1 MSAPTLGRKR
11 DRGAER
17 IRTAASIRSA
27 ARLFAGSPGRRRS
40 VAPLAVSAALLAAIA
55 FALVN
60 VRADAAHSPVAHVPA
75 TATGETT
82 PVDYYDGPPISNAQI
97 EREHDRA
104 QACRVFLG
112 YQPWPS
118 SRSWE
123 WATGPDYRVWVYDLW
138 RLRAQACADVRAH
151 FERLE
156 RSVPDAARWA
166 ATSWGVAAS
175 WLISCARS
183 EGGLDAGHVAIGT
196 HGDTGWWQFLSGTW
210 TWMSNEAWKAKK
222 PSPPPRYRRITSP
235 VGQAY
240 TAAWA
245 FSRGLSF
252 HWYGT
257 GC

>member
-1 MSAPTLGRKR
+1 M
-11 DRGAER
+11 
-17 IRTAASIRSA
+17 IRSA
-27 ARLFAGSPGRRRS
+27 VRLFTGAPGRRRS
-40 VAPLAVSAALLAAIA
+40 VASLACSGALLAAIGVSLA
-55 FALVN
+55 F
-60 VRADAAHSPVAHVPA
+60 
-75 TATGETT
+75 TATEPAASLDRPMPGSAIAETL

-104 QACRVFLG
+104 QACRTFLG

-123 WATGPDYRVWVYDLW
+123 WAIGPDYRAWLHDLW
-138 RLRAQACADVRAH
+138 RRRALACNDVRAH

-166 ATSWGVAAS
+166 AREWGVAAS

-183 EGGLDAGHVAIGT
+183 EGGLDAARIVVGT
-196 HGDTGWWQFLSGTW
+196 HGDTGWWQFLAGTW
-210 TWMSNEAWKAKK
+210 QWMSNAAWKAVK
-222 PSPPPRYRRITSP
+222 PAPPPRYRRITSP

-240 TAAWA
+240 TAGWA
-245 FSRGLSF
+245 FAHGYQTPGAQPIAPQ
-252 HWYGT
+252 WYGR